1 MLIYHPA
8 FDAYHCAFRM
18 LAITGENRV
27 LEYSKL
33 RILDFFL
40 CFPAE
45 VAGVQLPQEHVEYKK
60 LARAAFNPYRGPVSA
75 AKTFRELEPIQ
86 AAAARL
92 LALTGLFS
100 IVELES
106 GKIVRTG
113 HALPEDINFRLS
125 DDLLFSTPLER
136 FVLTKMAAIPLG
148 GFGGLKQ
155 RTGLMEYRYD
165 AV

>member
-27 LEYSKL
+27 LEYSRL

-45 VAGVQLPQEHVEYKK
+45 VASVQLPQEFVEYKK
-60 LARAAFNPYRGPVSA
+60 LARDAFNQYRGPVSA

-92 LALTGLFS
+92 LALTGIFS
-100 IVELES
+100 IVELEN

-113 HALPEDINFRLS
+113 QVLPESVQFGLS
-125 DDLLFSTPLER
+125 DESSFPTPLER
-136 FVLTKMAAIPLG
+136 FVLTKMASIPLG

>member
-18 LAITGENRV
+18 LAITSEHRV
-27 LEYSKL
+27 LELAKL

-45 VAGVQLPQEHVEYKK
+45 VANVQLPLDHGDVKK
-60 LARAAFNPYRGPVSA
+60 LAREARNPYRGPISVSR
-75 AKTFRELEPIQ
+75 TFRDLEPIQ
-86 AAAARL
+86 TAAARL
-92 LALTGLFS
+92 LALTGIFS
-100 IVELES
+100 ISELEQ
-106 GKIVRTG
+106 GRIVRTG
-113 HALPEDINFRLS
+113 QALPDGLQLAYASGIA
-125 DDLLFSTPLER
+125 FSTPLDR
-136 FVLTKMAAIPLG
+136 YVLSKMAGIPLAG
-148 GFGGLKQ
+148 VGGLKQ